1 MCAFPPRAAP
11 LPVGNDT
18 VLAIVLVTVRVRLG
32 VLVVVRTIVSRAVSL
47 RRVVRR
53 GMVPSVVIRPL
64 VVVLAVVGVLLMVV
78 VLMLRV
84 LPAHPALELLD
95 HRLSTLLR
103 QRRGGVLTRIFVSI
117 LVRHETERIQTQV
130 GEGFPL
136 RKLLGLGFG
145 GTVVVPTLLV
155 LGIAFVRLLR
165 VKRFRRG
172 RLGRNERRRARFEGE
187 R

>member
-1 MCAFPPRAAP
+1 
-11 LPVGNDT
+11 
-18 VLAIVLVTVRVRLG
+18 
-32 VLVVVRTIVSRAVSL
+32 
-47 RRVVRR
+47 
-53 GMVPSVVIRPL
+53 MVPSVVIRPL

-165 VKRFRRG
+165 VKGSAAAALVGTNDAALALKVNDDADAFNVFASMASSPCAMG
-172 RLGRNERRRARFEGE
+172 AALFPKRRRHPAPGLVSWLLLLSGE
-187 R
+187 EFR